1 MYNEPSLSHV
11 IDYISRDDRGEI
23 NAYKLDNGEIVPKD
37 QAIFMAKQGG
47 INGVSVAVSKN
58 GEEFLRSLP
67 ENDANN
73 NLENLPE
80 LEINES
86 FNCRNGNHR

>member
-11 IDYISRDDRGEI
+11 IEYISRDNRGEI
-23 NAYKLDNGEIVPKD
+23 NAYKLDNGEIVPKE

-47 INGVSVAVSKN
+47 INGVSVSVSRN

-86 FNCRNGNHR
+86 FNYRNGNHR